1 MRKFLVLMMLL
12 LASCAY
18 ALELP
23 DSVNEWQCVNEH
35 IVTLTPVATGENLG
49 RMVYRDYE
57 RESPRGYVQVI
68 LTEGTGTGSLYVPE
82 RVRAG
87 GLMPSDSEY
96 RILDIAG
103 RKAILEHHEN
113 IPLSLA
119 VDADNNVVLTIES
132 SALDEEGLIEFA
144 VNILQEAK
152 ISRKELDKNGNSN
165 Q

>member
-1 MRKFLVLMMLL
+1 MRKLVIAVIMMCT
-12 LASCAY
+12 SCAY
-18 ALELP
+18 AMELP
-23 DSVNEWQCVNEH
+23 DSVNEWRYVNEH
-35 IVTLTPVATGENLG
+35 VVTLTPSADGVNLG

-68 LTEGTGTGSLYVPE
+68 LTDGTGTGSLYVPE

-103 RKAILEHHEN
+103 RKAILERHEN

-132 SALDEEGLIEFA
+132 SALDEEGIIEFA
-144 VNILQEAK
+144 VNIMQG
-152 ISRKELDKNGNSN
+152 S
-165 Q
+165 

>member
-35 IVTLTPVATGENLG
+35 IVTLTPSATSENLG

-103 RKAILEHHEN
+103 RKAILERHEN

-132 SALDEEGLIEFA
+132 SALDEEGIIEFA
-144 VNILQEAK
+144 VNILQG
-152 ISRKELDKNGNSN
+152 S
-165 Q
+165 